1 MRYISAVHWPQCQY
15 SEDQGDKPISQH
27 RNTWLYKL
35 EEGRKLSVTC
45 EACGWKAVSNLHE
58 VPDVDIKDRNF
69 YDQKAKEIGITDWKE
84 LMVILDEDANG
95 MVKILELRGIRM

>member
-1 MRYISAVHWPQCQY
+1 M
-15 SEDQGDKPISQH
+15 
-27 RNTWLYKL
+27 
-35 EEGRKLSVTC
+35 TC

>member
-1 MRYISAVHWPQCQY
+1 VRDPSNRRSGFRKGALSK
-15 SEDQGDKPISQH
+15 SENRVLGIPT
-27 RNTWLYKL
+27 N
-35 EEGRKLSVTC
+35 G
-45 EACGWKAVSNLHE
+45 CGWQAVSNLYE

-84 LMVILDEDANG
+84 LMVILDEDPEG